1 MSSLENGLKILT
13 LITED
18 RTVLR
23 VSEVCR
29 ELDIPKASVSRLL
42 RTLAD
47 FNLLERDDRDSSYLA
62 GGRALDLA
70 RAYLARHGLLDLV
83 DEAVAALVDEFGF
96 TGHAGIVVGDERVLL
111 IARQGS
117 FPLQHI
123 APVSE
128 RRPAFESIIGRAI
141 LARSANNDVLA
152 QLGYQ
157 TLDEVRHS
165 FSGREILTEIAEIR
179 RTRISH
185 SLSLMTPGIGSV
197 GAAVADPGRGETMGF
212 CLSYPSAATD
222 EALRKRM
229 AEAVFRHA
237 SAIGAKLRDPLWT
250 SDPPP

>member
-1 MSSLENGLKILT
+1 MSSLENGLKILS
-13 LITED
+13 LIAED
-18 RTVLR
+18 RAVLR

-47 FNLLERDDRDSSYLA
+47 FHLLERDDRDSSYVA
-62 GGRALDLA
+62 GGLTLDLA
-70 RAYLARHGLLDLV
+70 RAYLARHGLMDLV
-83 DEAVAALVDEFGF
+83 EEAVIALVEEFGF

-111 IARQGS
+111 VARQGS

-128 RRPAFESIIGRAI
+128 RRPAFQSIIGRAI
-141 LARSANNDVLA
+141 LARSADDDVLS
-152 QLGYQ
+152 QLGYRS
-157 TLDEVRHS
+157 LDEIRHR
-165 FSGREILTEIAEIR
+165 FSGRDILAEIAEIR

-197 GAAVADPGRGETMGF
+197 GAAVADPGRGEIMGF

-229 AEAVFRHA
+229 AETVFRHA
-237 SAIGAKLRDPLWT
+237 SAIGAKLRDPHWT